1 MADGEVT
8 GITELIQRF
17 DTLPTRLKQRVLRG
31 WATAQGNRMAAM
43 MRPGIQ
49 AVAFKTGRL
58 VGSIRGKAVR
68 APKALSI
75 FGAIARAIAYSSSKH
90 GGYAFNPLNA
100 GTKPR
105 YTKGGI
111 ARDRRGRFSVAGSI
125 QRAVGARAYR
135 GRVTPRRFIA
145 GMAPH
150 IHAMVGPVA
159 EEDLA
164 KRIERALAKNGG

>member
-8 GITELIQRF
+8 GLTELIQRF
-17 DTLPTRLKQRVLRG
+17 GLLPDRVKRRVLRG
-31 WATAQGNRMAAM
+31 WATAQGNRMAAL
-43 MRPGIQ
+43 MRPGVA

-68 APKALSI
+68 SPRALSI
-75 FGAIARAIAYSSSKH
+75 FGAIARAIAYSSAKH

-105 YTKGGI
+105 YTNGGI
-111 ARDRRGRFSVAGSI
+111 ARDRKGRFAVAGTI
-125 QRAVGARAYR
+125 QRAVGGRAYR
-135 GRVTPRRFIA
+135 GRVTPRRMIA

-150 IHAMVGPVA
+150 VHAMVGPVA
-159 EEDLA
+159 QEDLA
-164 KRIERALAKNGG
+164 KRIERALSKNGG

>member
-8 GITELIQRF
+8 GLTALIERF
-17 DTLPTRLKQRVLRG
+17 NGLPLRMKQRVLRG
-31 WATAQGNRMAAM
+31 WATAQGNRMASM
-43 MRPGIQ
+43 MRPGVQ

-68 APKALSI
+68 APKSLSI
-75 FGAIARAIAYSSSKH
+75 FGAIARAIAYSSTKH

-105 YTKGGI
+105 YTKGGV
-111 ARDRRGRFSVAGSI
+111 ARDRKGRFSVAGSI
-125 QRAVGARAYR
+125 QRAIGARAYR
-135 GRVTPRRFIA
+135 GRVTPRRMIA

-150 IHAMVGPVA
+150 IHAMIGPIA
-159 EEDLA
+159 QEDLA
-164 KRIERALAKNGG
+164 KRIERALARNGE